1 MEEIQIVKTGDLIT
15 ATKFNEMI
23 EKINKIDDI
32 YIEINNINNMYI
44 EINKNIK
51 NINDIYLEID
61 KIKKNIVI
69 LENKIGIKF
78 TLIHTGEFTMGS
90 SFDRET
96 PDHIVSISKPFY
108 LGTYPVTQHEWKA
121 VMGMDPSGF
130 EGNDL
135 PIQRVS
141 WNDVQEF
148 VTKLNEMEG
157 TNKYRLPSEAE
168 WEYACR
174 AGTSSQYSFDDDVST
189 LGEYV
194 WYGDNSDTKP
204 HSVGR
209 KKPNPWGL
217 YDMHGNV
224 WEWVQDK
231 WHGNY
236 NGAPD
241 DGSAW
246 EDEDGSHRV
255 YRGGCWYF
263 SAMDCR
269 SASRNHFV
277 PDDAYHSLGFRLLR
291 EL

>member
-1 MEEIQIVKTGDLIT
+1 MEEINEVQAGELIT
-15 ATKFNEMI
+15 AIKFNEMI
-23 EKINKIDDI
+23 EKINKIDEI
-32 YIEINNINNMYI
+32 YLEINKINNMCT
-44 EINKNIK
+44 EINKNI
-51 NINDIYLEID
+51 E
-61 KIKKNIVI
+61 I
-69 LENKIGIKF
+69 LEKKIDMKF
-78 TLIHTGEFTMGS
+78 TLILAGTFTMGS
-90 SFDRET
+90 GINDNSLPNNEK
-96 PDHIVSISKPFY
+96 PDHAVTISKPFY